1 MDLRQNQFFFE
12 KADELLRQMK
22 ALGFSQ
28 AGLHF
33 EFRCVYDS
41 IRYGHCGRDTRRGHC
56 PLDLVPS
63 SGVGAET
70 QCEALCAPTEQQL
83 LAVCTARLQ
92 SEHPMKAQHM
102 MARMSL
108 PIKGWAENLLHQPT
122 SAMTQTP

>member
-12 KADELLRQMK
+12 KADELLRQIK

-41 IRYGHCGRDTRRGHC
+41 IRYGHCGRDTRRGHY
-56 PLDLVPS
+56 PLDLVSS

-70 QCEALCAPTEQQL
+70 QCEA
-83 LAVCTARLQ
+83 
-92 SEHPMKAQHM
+92 
-102 MARMSL
+102 
-108 PIKGWAENLLHQPT
+108 
-122 SAMTQTP
+122 